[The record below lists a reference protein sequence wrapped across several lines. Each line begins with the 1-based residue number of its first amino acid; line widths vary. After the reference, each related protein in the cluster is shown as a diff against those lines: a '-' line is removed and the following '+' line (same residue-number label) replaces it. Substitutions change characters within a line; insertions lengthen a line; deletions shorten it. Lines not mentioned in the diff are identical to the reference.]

1 MGGAKGGTGPAP
13 LDSAAFRE
21 RTGVSR
27 ETLDRLAIYAALL
40 VKWQRAVNLVAR
52 DSLPDLWR
60 RHMLDSAQLM
70 ALLPPAPRRRPRVV
84 VDLGSGAGFPGM
96 VLAILGAGEVHLIE
110 SHRRTCAF
118 LAEVARATGTRVLI
132 HAARAEDL
140 APWPAHVVTAR
151 ALAPL
156 DRLLGL
162 AAPYLAP
169 GGVCLFPKG
178 RGVEEEL
185 TAAGKEWKMRVE
197 RIPSVS
203 DPAGTILRLGNI
215 SRGRNRR

>member
-1 MGGAKGGTGPAP
+1 MGGAKGATGPAP
-13 LDSAAFRE
+13 LDPAAFRT

-27 ETLDRLAIYAALL
+27 ETLQRLGIYAGLL

-52 DSLPDLWR
+52 DSLEDLWR
-60 RHMLDSAQLM
+60 RHILDSAQLKP
-70 ALLPPAPRRRPRVV
+70 LLPPQPATGPRVV

-96 VLAILGAGEVHLIE
+96 VLAILGAGDVHLIE
-110 SHRRTCAF
+110 SHRRKCAF
-118 LAEVARATGTRVLI
+118 LAEVARATGTRVFI
-132 HAARAEDL
+132 HAARLEEL

-156 DRLLGL
+156 SRLLGL
-162 AAPYLAP
+162 AAPFLGP
-169 GGVCLFPKG
+169 GGVCLFLKG
-178 RGVEEEL
+178 RKVEEEL

>member
-1 MGGAKGGTGPAP
+1 MGGAKGATGPAP
-13 LDSAAFRE
+13 LDPAAFRT

-27 ETLDRLAIYAALL
+27 ETLQRLGIYAGLL

-52 DSLPDLWR
+52 DSLEDLWR
-60 RHMLDSAQLM
+60 RHMLDSAQLKP
-70 ALLPPAPRRRPRVV
+70 LLPPQPATGPRVV

-96 VLAILGAGEVHLIE
+96 VLAILGAGDVHLIE
-110 SHRRTCAF
+110 SHRRKCAF
-118 LAEVARATGTRVLI
+118 LAEVARATGTRVFI
-132 HAARAEDL
+132 HAARLEEL

-156 DRLLGL
+156 SRLLGL
-162 AAPYLAP
+162 AAPFLGP
-169 GGVCLFPKG
+169 GGVCLFLKG
-178 RGVEEEL
+178 RKVEEEL